1 MFCIKCGAKNSDEAV
16 YCQKCG
22 VLLEAEEQTRIARPL
37 RNGIIEKS
45 ETSDE
50 FESEDIEKHIF
61 SIRPTLMFVKIGY
74 GLAILGG
81 LLLVALTA
89 VVYSVIAIPT
99 WISILAG
106 LALLLIPAFYHLK
119 HKIVRY
125 TLTDSKIEI
134 SEGLISKT
142 TRNVPLRT
150 IQDVTVSATVP
161 QRMLGFGNLI
171 IENAGETNSRVVLKN
186 INSPKKYADV
196 LLKQMRRLN
205 R

>member
-1 MFCIKCGAKNSDEAV
+1 MFCIKCGAKNSDEAI

-22 VLLEAEEQTRIARPL
+22 ALLEAEEQTRIARPK
-37 RNGIIEKS
+37 RIDI
-45 ETSDE
+45 DD
-50 FESEDIEKHIF
+50 SEDAERQIF
-61 SIRPTLMFVKIGY
+61 SITPTLMFVKIGY
-74 GLAILGG
+74 GLAVLGA

-89 VVYSVIAIPT
+89 VIYNVIAIPT

-106 LALLLIPAFYHLK
+106 IALLLIPAFYHLK

-134 SEGLISKT
+134 DEGFISKT

-171 IENAGETNSRVVLKN
+171 IENAGETESRIVLKN

-196 LLKQMRRLN
+196 LLKQMRLLHK
-205 R
+205 